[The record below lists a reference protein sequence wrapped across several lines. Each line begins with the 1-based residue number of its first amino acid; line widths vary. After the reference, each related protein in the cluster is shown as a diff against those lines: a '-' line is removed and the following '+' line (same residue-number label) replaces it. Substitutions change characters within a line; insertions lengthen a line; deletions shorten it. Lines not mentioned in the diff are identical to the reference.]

1 MRRRFLYRS
10 SFLLILMQLLSR
22 EAMASWDK
30 IAQLGGVATCCFFFD
45 ERSGLAGSGH
55 YDYDHSQITI
65 WFTND
70 GGLSWSTAITPQTSG
85 MVSSIFMVDRST
97 GYASIYSNVNRNVSL
112 WKTMD
117 GGQSWFDYSQN
128 NPSYTTCIY
137 KTPIALIK
145 TSWVPGGTNG
155 SSYND
160 TGKFTN
166 VFNVQTN
173 GIEFSDS
180 VHGVVT
186 GGPAASKSFFTN
198 DGGLTWKQ
206 SSNLTAEAWS
216 AYALKGSSIFFA
228 VTEQTFGISVST
240 DYGATWKQKY
250 FFGVGDFMTGHVHGS
265 GSRIY
270 VQRTQISGPAV
281 GFYRSDDSG
290 ATFRQVGGPS
300 HWYDTRAFWV
310 GGCHGEYVI
319 AFDNSGGVWR
329 TTDGGDGTLTTNS
342 NLTYQS
348 ITFPQ
353 MSSCLASDRTT
364 TLLNTTC
371 GPLILN
377 SITLQNSGGVFF
389 FTPPPLPDTIVENGK
404 RTYNVTFIPNGNP
417 GTYTAQLRLKGYI
430 VLPGNNRTLDTLI
443 QISATA
449 LAEPPKFATNLSA
462 LDFGGVGICGQSKDS
477 SFTFTNKGCDTLQI
491 VSGPGALAAD
501 FTIDPITLPYSLP
514 PDSSVTI
521 RAHFTPTTLGAKT
534 TNPSYTATM
543 QGRSATLE
551 LTLAGT
557 GLDGTSV
564 LDYAPK
570 AIGFDTISICGSPD
584 SADGFITNIGC
595 VPMTVENFALAG
607 DAAFTLVSGNLTGQD
622 VPPRDSLHY
631 RIRFTPIAKG
641 AHAAQLAI
649 RTKNKSGT
657 GTSTDAAV
665 SINGNV
671 NDGTKLLAVAPPSI
685 DFGTTT
691 LCEEKSGTVTLRNTG
706 CDSVIVT
713 DALLAGLGFQISG
726 FVNPT
731 ILPPGGSLS
740 VTINTKVDTTGGKTT
755 NTGTLTFKSNAQ
767 NVLSAVTF
775 TRSIRLPGKVGIELA
790 SVPLDPKYI
799 GTAGDIVSFLIKQ
812 TPGLEFAGSG
822 ISTLD
827 FDILYNTDLLGYI
840 RPQGP
845 NSLVSN
851 DGKHFT
857 LSNSPEIKAD
867 VSGTLAEI
875 FFQIYLTKDSTTT
888 LTLANPVASDGGSQ
902 GQCASTAVASGTASI
917 TYTYVCADHFIQSY
931 MRGDELGVRIVSLAP
946 NPAKDELQINTF
958 AAGNGVVTV
967 EVYNE
972 IGKRLIKKDQM
983 LVKGSQIISLS
994 ASDLPSGIYSLR
1006 IGGTSGRFVKEK

>member
-1 MRRRFLYRS
+1 
-10 SFLLILMQLLSR
+10 MQLLGR

-45 ERSGLAGSGH
+45 ERSGLAASGH

-70 GGLSWSTAITPQTSG
+70 GGLTWSTAVTPQESG

-97 GYASIYSNVNRNVSL
+97 GYASIYSNVNNRVSL

-117 GGQSWFDYSQN
+117 GGQSWFDHSQKS
-128 NPSYTTCIY
+128 PSYSTCIY
-137 KTPIALIK
+137 KTPAALIK
-145 TSWVPGGTNG
+145 TAWVPSGTTNG
-155 SSYND
+155 SSVD
-160 TGKFTN
+160 DGKTFTN
-166 VFNVQTN
+166 IFNVQTN

-180 VHGVVT
+180 LHGVIT
-186 GGPAASKSFFTN
+186 CGPSAGNSYFTN

-206 SSNLTAEAWS
+206 SSNLTQEAWS

-228 VTEQTFGISVST
+228 VTEQRFGISVSS

-250 FFGVGDFMTGHVHGS
+250 FFGNGDFMTGHVYGS

-270 VQRTQISGPAV
+270 VQRTQSSGPAI

-310 GGCHGEYVI
+310 GGCRGEYVI
-319 AFDNSGGVWR
+319 AFDNTGGVWR
-329 TTDGGDGTLTTNS
+329 TTDGGDGTLGVNS

-348 ITFPQ
+348 ILFPQ
-353 MSSCLASDRTT
+353 MSSCLTSQRAT

-389 FTPPPLPDTIVENGK
+389 FTPPPLPDTIAEND
-404 RTYNVTFIPNGNP
+404 RRAYNVTFIPNGNP

-430 VLPGNNRTLDTLI
+430 ALSGNNRPLDTLI
-443 QISATA
+443 QINAAA
-449 LAEPPKFATNLSA
+449 LAEPPKLATNISG

-491 VSGPGALAAD
+491 VSGPGALAPE
-501 FTIDPITLPYSLP
+501 FTIDPIALPYSLP

-521 RAHFTPTTLGAKT
+521 RAHFTPLTLGAKT
-534 TNPSYTATM
+534 SNPNYSASM
-543 QGRSATLE
+543 QGRTTSIE
-551 LTLAGT
+551 IQMSGT
-557 GLDGTSV
+557 GLDGVSI

-570 AIGFDTISICGSPD
+570 TIGFDTISICSSPD
-584 SADGFITNIGC
+584 SADGYIKNIGC

-607 DAAFTLVSGNLTGQD
+607 DAVFTLVSGNLVGQD
-622 VPPRDSLHY
+622 IPPGDSLLY
-631 RIRFTPIAKG
+631 RIRFTPALKG
-641 AHAAQLAI
+641 THNAQLQI
-649 RTKNKSGT
+649 TTKNKSGA
-657 GTSTDAAV
+657 GTTTDATV
-665 SINGNV
+665 SIDGDV
-671 NDGTKLLAVAPPSI
+671 SDGTKLVAVTPPSI

-706 CDSVIVT
+706 CDSVLVT
-713 DALLAGLGFQISG
+713 DALLAGLGFQITG

-731 ILPPGGSLS
+731 KLAPGESLS
-740 VTINTKVDTTGGKTT
+740 VTINTKVDTTGGVTT
-755 NTGTLTFKSNAQ
+755 NNGTLTFKSDAQ

-790 SVPLDPKYI
+790 QGSLAPGDT
-799 GTAGDIVSFLIKQ
+799 GTAGDIVSFIIKQ
-812 TPGLEFAGSG
+812 TPGMEFAGSG
-822 ISTLD
+822 IKTLD
-827 FDILYNTDLLGYI
+827 FDLIYNTDLLGYV

-845 NSLVSN
+845 NTVISN

-857 LSNSPEIKAD
+857 LSNSPEIKD
-867 VSGTLAEI
+867 DGSGNLAELL
-875 FFQIYLTKDSTTT
+875 FQIFLTKDSTTT
-888 LTLANPVASDGGSQ
+888 LMLANPVPSDGGVQ
-902 GQCASTAVASGTASI
+902 GQCAATALAAGGASF
-917 TYTYVCADHFIQSY
+917 TYTYLCADHFLQSY
-931 MRGDELGVRIVSLAP
+931 IKGEKLPVRIVSLSP
-946 NPAKDELQINTF
+946 NPAKDELLIGVF
-958 AAGNGVVTV
+958 AAVDGVVSV
-967 EVYNE
+967 GIYDEL
-972 IGKRLIKKDQM
+972 GKRLIKKDQM
-983 LVKGSQIISLS
+983 LEKGSQIISLS
-994 ASDLPSGIYSLR
+994 ASDLPTGIYNVRVGSVN
-1006 IGGTSGRFVKEK
+1006 GRFVKVK